1 MRRSFERSTLYLVL
15 LYTDAERC
23 SVSLPIGL
31 AVELVPRE
39 PGSVYIEA
47 LLLKQA
53 ILSSV
58 TGCIAAKT
66 QPFAT

>member
-1 MRRSFERSTLYLVL
+1 MQ
-15 LYTDAERC
+15 C
-23 SVSLPIGL
+23 SVSLPFGL